1 MSQINDLNTDVKNN
15 SGREK
20 QPKRQSDKRA
30 RSLRIFSVGSVAVL
44 CAMLLVVNLLFDSL
58 VGEKLTWDFTNTK
71 INSIGSVSKGIL
83 SKMSKDVEIVGLF
96 ELTKDNESKYQYVV
110 PVLQDYAKNSN
121 GHITVKYVDPT
132 KYPSIM
138 TELDPNK
145 TSNPAAGS
153 FVVKCGDKVKVI
165 NYMDCFTFDPQYLA
179 AGQYVPTSN
188 NVEYTFTGAISTVTS
203 DSQSKIYF
211 SSNHSEASHVQLD
224 TMLTNSGFE
233 VADLSTVELAAIPDD
248 CSLLIINN
256 PQIDLSKTDIPLIA
270 SYMEKGGNLVVITD
284 FTSSQLTYGN
294 LNEVLHSMNLNM
306 TNTRI
311 CENDQSF
318 RMNATNGYLSYAI
331 SAGTFANLTN
341 GSSLVLSSARG
352 LATFDN
358 PKSYI
363 KTEAM
368 VTTSG
373 SAVLENNGDP
383 TNVGVP
389 GTQNAAMY
397 SVSTGGKQTSEL
409 VVLGTTSFTSDD
421 FISTYTIDNPN
432 TQFFKQ
438 VIQKL
443 IGETNTTQVK
453 VKDFPNFTLKSN
465 PSASVQTFWSLT
477 LVAFVPLTF
486 LIIGIVIYNRRKNK

>member
-1 MSQINDLNTDVKNN
+1 
-15 SGREK
+15 
-20 QPKRQSDKRA
+20 
-30 RSLRIFSVGSVAVL
+30 
-44 CAMLLVVNLLFDSL
+44 
-58 VGEKLTWDFTNTK
+58 
-71 INSIGSVSKGIL
+71 
-83 SKMSKDVEIVGLF
+83 
-96 ELTKDNESKYQYVV
+96 
-110 PVLQDYAKNSN
+110 
-121 GHITVKYVDPT
+121 
-132 KYPSIM
+132 
-138 TELDPNK
+138 
-145 TSNPAAGS
+145 
-153 FVVKCGDKVKVI
+153 
-165 NYMDCFTFDPQYLA
+165 
-179 AGQYVPTSN
+179 
-188 NVEYTFTGAISTVTS
+188 
-203 DSQSKIYF
+203 
-211 SSNHSEASHVQLD
+211 
-224 TMLTNSGFE
+224 
-233 VADLSTVELAAIPDD
+233 
-248 CSLLIINN
+248 
-256 PQIDLSKTDIPLIA
+256 
-270 SYMEKGGNLVVITD
+270 
-284 FTSSQLTYGN
+284 
-294 LNEVLHSMNLNM
+294 MNLNM